1 MTDGI
6 NNKVGKWTI
15 SVTDVYSEEL
25 APIIAFLD
33 AQAGYKAFY
42 WTPPDGVQGLYRC
55 ASYTTTPAVANIRSL
70 SAEFQ
75 ETFQP

>member
-1 MTDGI
+1 MADGI
-6 NNKVGKWTI
+6 NNKVGKWTV

-55 ASYTTTPAVANIRSL
+55 ASYTATPATANIRSL